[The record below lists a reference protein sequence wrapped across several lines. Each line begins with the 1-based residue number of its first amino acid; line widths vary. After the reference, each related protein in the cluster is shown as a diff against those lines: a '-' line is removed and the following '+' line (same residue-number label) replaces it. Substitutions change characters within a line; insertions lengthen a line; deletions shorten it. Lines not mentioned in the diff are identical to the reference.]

1 MPFYT
6 QIDYSRQLKQSGDTR
21 ATLSGS
27 SLLHDEL
34 WAGYPS
40 YITSY
45 VGTAATTSYSGN
57 SGYTFVVQTANGDGL
72 IVDNTGSDIYKDGRI
87 STYSVSITSYSGTS
101 TGNTVLSIGKS
112 PLLPLDVGN
121 STPSLT
127 ASCLQIATSNLI
139 SAAATDLGIDTLGN
153 VVQDTSSIRFK
164 ENIKDIKF
172 KNLDKLLELNPK
184 QFKWKSNKTDDWG
197 YIAEEVE
204 SLGLSDFV
212 TYEGGVPHSVK
223 YKKLSIMIIE
233 YLKKYGAS
241 SSVPQITCDC
251 PKEEFIVLTEDTNYI
266 LDSSE
271 TKKYIIKSLANCVI
285 SPDNGLIDMEWS
297 SLEMMSES
305 CVEFRYYEP
314 LSSWMI
320 VSSDGLKES

>member
-1 MPFYT
+1 MAFYT

-40 YITSY
+40 YITGY

-57 SGYTFVVQTANGDGL
+57 SGYTFIVQTANGDGL
-72 IVDNTGSDIYKDGRI
+72 VVDNTGSDIYKDGRI
-87 STYSVSITSYSGTS
+87 STYSVSVTSYSGTS
-101 TGNTVLSIGKS
+101 TGNTVLSIGTS

-139 SAAATDLGIDTLGN
+139 SASATDLGIDTLGN
-153 VVQDTSSIRFK
+153 VVRDTSSRRFK
-164 ENIKDIKF
+164 ENIKNIIF
-172 KNLDKLLELNPK
+172 TNLDRLLKLTPK
-184 QFKWKSNKTDDWG
+184 KFTWKSNKSEDWG
-197 YIAEEVE
+197 YIAEEVD
-204 SLGLSDFV
+204 SVGLTDFV
-212 TYEGGVPHSVK
+212 NYEGGLPYSVK
-223 YKKLSIMIIE
+223 YKKLTILLIE
-233 YLKKYGAS
+233 YLKKYGFDG
-241 SSVPQITCDC
+241 SVPEIKCDC
-251 PKEEFIVLTEDTNYI
+251 PKEEFVVLTEDTDYV
-266 LDSSE
+266 LDSSKS
-271 TKKYIIKSLANCVI
+271 KKYIIKSLANCNI
-285 SPDNGLIDMEWS
+285 APDTGLIDNEWE
-297 SLEMMSES
+297 SLEMLPES
-305 CVEFRYYEP
+305 CVEFRFYEP